1 MNLPESRTRREAR
14 RVRVSAPPR
23 PSSGP
28 VVAVRELAE
37 STPVGEFY
45 LRSLMRSQL
54 NLALA
59 ILTVFVVFLAGI
71 PLLFALVPSFA
82 KVKLLTVPIIW
93 LILGVS
99 VPPFL
104 LALGGIYNRL
114 AERNE
119 AEFVDLV
126 TESPERR
133 AFDRE
138 RAQHGEPSRQASREP
153 SRKQSRGQHV
163 EASREQSRDRG
174 QNSDVGESRTR
185 EPR

>member
-1 MNLPESRTRREAR
+1 MNVPESRTRREGR

-28 VVAVRELAE
+28 VVVVRELAE
-37 STPVGEFY
+37 STPVGELY

-82 KVKLLTVPIIW
+82 KFKLFSVPIVW

-104 LALGGIYNRL
+104 LALGRIYNRL

-119 AEFVDLV
+119 AEFVELV

-138 RAQHGEPSRQASREP
+138 RSRSNEPTL
-153 SRKQSRGQHV
+153 KND
-163 EASREQSRDRG
+163 EANR
-174 QNSDVGESRTR
+174 
-185 EPR
+185 